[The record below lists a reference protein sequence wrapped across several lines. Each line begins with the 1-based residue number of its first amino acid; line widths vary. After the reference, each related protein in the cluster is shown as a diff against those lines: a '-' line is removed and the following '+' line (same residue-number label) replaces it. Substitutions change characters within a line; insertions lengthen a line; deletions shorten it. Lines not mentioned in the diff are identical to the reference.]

1 MTDIRYECRAL
12 EALEMLIDPD
22 YPPGLAA
29 HDLARAVINLVRD
42 QGGIDALRITIEID
56 RIATELGRPRKR

>member
-1 MTDIRYECRAL
+1 MSDIVNEARAL

-42 QGGIDALRITIEID
+42 QGGIDALRITIEVD
-56 RIATELGRPRKR
+56 RIAAELVRPRGV